1 MERLTAFPGGLSL
14 FLDDLSHGCPAAHQ
28 ASCVVIAA
36 GVINTHAA
44 SILRLGQTK
53 TSQKQGHT
61 SKQNDDLLWQA
72 FHLLFLLASDSV
84 SLNQ

>member
-1 MERLTAFPGGLSL
+1 MERLTTFPGGLLS
-14 FLDDLSHGCPAAHQ
+14 FLDDLSHGCPAVHQ
-28 ASCVVIAA
+28 SSGVVIAA

-44 SILRLGQTK
+44 SILRFGHTK

-61 SKQNDDLLWQA
+61 SKQNDDLLSQA
-72 FHLLFLLASDSV
+72 FHLLSLSASDSA